1 MKAEV
6 NKGRNNSREYEDFAM
21 NRKEAE
27 ERAVHLVDQMTVEEM
42 ASQLR
47 YDAPAIERLH
57 IPAYNWWSE
66 GLHGV
71 ARAGTATVF
80 PQAIGLAA
88 TFDPV
93 LIEKIG
99 DTIAT
104 EARAKYNAASAHG
117 DRDIYKGLTIWSPN
131 VNIFRDP
138 RWGRGHET
146 YGEDPYLTSRLGE
159 SFVKGLQGDGS
170 YLKTAACAKHFA
182 VHSGPEKE
190 RHHFDAKATRKD
202 MWETYLPAFQACV
215 EAGVESVMGAY
226 NRTNGEPCCANT
238 YLMEEVLRGKWHFE
252 GHYVSDCWAI
262 KDFHEN
268 HKVTRNAEESAYLAL
283 EKGCDLNC
291 GCTYREIMPA
301 YKKGDLPL
309 SLIRR
314 AAIRLFTTR
323 FLLGMFDKTEYDEIP
338 YETIACKEHL
348 ALAKKAAEESI
359 VLLKNDGILPLKKK
373 KGMTIGVI
381 GPNAD
386 SREALIGNYHGTPP
400 RYITVLEGIQDY
412 LGEDGRVLY
421 AQGCHLYKDREEALA
436 QPDDRI
442 SEAVSCAEHADVVV
456 LCLGLDETLEGEE
469 GDTGNSYASGD
480 KLDLLLPPPQQRL
493 LEAVAKTKKPFIV
506 CLLAGSA
513 MDLNFADQEAAAI
526 LQAFYPGAEGGR
538 EVARLLFG
546 EYSPSGKL
554 PVTIY
559 RDLTEMP
566 AFTDYTMRGRT
577 YRYLTKKPLYPFG
590 YGLTYSD
597 CVIDEIQ
604 PEKEYTYEDAVKDG
618 IEIKV
623 HVENRGSYDTE
634 EVLQGYV
641 KVQSP
646 NEVLHPKLGVFAR
659 IHIKAGEGQWI
670 SLHISKTA
678 FSTVTEDGE
687 RVYDGKK
694 AQIFIGFGQPDE
706 RTAELLGVNSLSF
719 EV

>member
-1 MKAEV
+1 
-6 NKGRNNSREYEDFAM
+6 M

-493 LEAVAKTKKPFIV
+493 LEAVAKIKKPFIV

-604 PEKEYTYEDAVKDG
+604 SEKEYTYEDAVKDG

-623 HVENRGSYDTE
+623 HVENKGSYDTE

-719 EV
+719 EI

>member
-1 MKAEV
+1 
-6 NKGRNNSREYEDFAM
+6 M

-646 NEVLHPKLGVFAR
+646 NEVLHPKIGVFAR

>member
-1 MKAEV
+1 
-6 NKGRNNSREYEDFAM
+6 M

-421 AQGCHLYKDREEALA
+421 AQGCHLYRDREEALA

-646 NEVLHPKLGVFAR
+646 NEVLHPKLSVFAR

-719 EV
+719 EI

>member
-1 MKAEV
+1 
-6 NKGRNNSREYEDFAM
+6 M

-170 YLKTAACAKHFA
+170 YLKTAACAMHFA

>member
-1 MKAEV
+1 
-6 NKGRNNSREYEDFAM
+6 M

-99 DTIAT
+99 DTIAR

>member
-1 MKAEV
+1 
-6 NKGRNNSREYEDFAM
+6 M

-268 HKVTRNAEESAYLAL
+268 HKVTRNAEERAYLAL

>member
-1 MKAEV
+1 
-6 NKGRNNSREYEDFAM
+6 M

-538 EVARLLFG
+538 EVTRLLFG

-623 HVENRGSYDTE
+623 HVENRGSYDTD

-646 NEVLHPKLGVFAR
+646 NEVLHPKLSVFAR

-719 EV
+719 EI

>member
-1 MKAEV
+1 
-6 NKGRNNSREYEDFAM
+6 M

-190 RHHFDAKATRKD
+190 RHHFDAKTTRKD

-323 FLLGMFDKTEYDEIP
+323 FLLGMFDKTEYDEIA

-719 EV
+719 EI

>member
-1 MKAEV
+1 
-6 NKGRNNSREYEDFAM
+6 M

-421 AQGCHLYKDREEALA
+421 AQGCHLYRDREEALA

-623 HVENRGSYDTE
+623 HVENRGSYDTD

-646 NEVLHPKLGVFAR
+646 NEVLHPKLSVFAR

-719 EV
+719 EI

>member
-1 MKAEV
+1 
-6 NKGRNNSREYEDFAM
+6 M

-687 RVYDGKK
+687 RVYEGKK

>member
-1 MKAEV
+1 
-6 NKGRNNSREYEDFAM
+6 M

-190 RHHFDAKATRKD
+190 RHHFDAKATKKD

-268 HKVTRNAEESAYLAL
+268 HKVTRNAEESVYLAL

-421 AQGCHLYKDREEALA
+421 AQGCHLYRDREEALA

-659 IHIKAGEGQWI
+659 IHIKAREGQWI

-719 EV
+719 EI

>member
-1 MKAEV
+1 
-6 NKGRNNSREYEDFAM
+6 M

-238 YLMEEVLRGKWHFE
+238 YLMEEVLRDKWHFE

-719 EV
+719 EI

>member
-1 MKAEV
+1 
-6 NKGRNNSREYEDFAM
+6 M

-170 YLKTAACAKHFA
+170 YLKTAACAKHSA

-719 EV
+719 EI

>member
-1 MKAEV
+1 
-6 NKGRNNSREYEDFAM
+6 M

-641 KVQSP
+641 KIQSP

>member
-1 MKAEV
+1 
-6 NKGRNNSREYEDFAM
+6 M

-27 ERAVHLVDQMTVEEM
+27 ERAAHLVDQMTVEEM

-159 SFVKGLQGDGS
+159 SFVKGLQGDGP

-190 RHHFDAKATRKD
+190 RHHFDARATRKD

-301 YKKGDLPL
+301 YKKGDMSL

-421 AQGCHLYKDREEALA
+421 AQGCHLYRDREEALA

-493 LEAVAKTKKPFIV
+493 LEAVAKTKTPFIV

-566 AFTDYTMRGRT
+566 AFTDYTMQGRT

-597 CVIDEIQ
+597 CVINEIQ
-604 PEKEYTYEDAVKDG
+604 PEKDYTYEDAVKDG
-618 IEIKV
+618 LEIKV

-646 NEVLHPKLGVFAR
+646 NEVLHPKLGAFAR
-659 IHIKAGEGQWI
+659 IHLKAEEEQWI

-678 FSTVTEDGE
+678 FSTVSEDGE
-687 RVYDGKK
+687 RVYDGKN

-706 RTAELLGVNSLSF
+706 RTAELLGINSLSF

>member
-1 MKAEV
+1 
-6 NKGRNNSREYEDFAM
+6 M

-170 YLKTAACAKHFA
+170 YLKTAACATHFA

>member
-1 MKAEV
+1 
-6 NKGRNNSREYEDFAM
+6 M

-190 RHHFDAKATRKD
+190 RHHFDAKATKKD

-268 HKVTRNAEESAYLAL
+268 HKVTRNAEESVYLAL

-421 AQGCHLYKDREEALA
+421 AQGCHLYRDREEALA

-577 YRYLTKKPLYPFG
+577 YRYPTKKPLYPFG

-719 EV
+719 EI

>member
-1 MKAEV
+1 
-6 NKGRNNSREYEDFAM
+6 M

-262 KDFHEN
+262 KDFYEN

>member
-1 MKAEV
+1 
-6 NKGRNNSREYEDFAM
+6 M

-480 KLDLLLPPPQQRL
+480 KLDLLLPQPQQRL

-719 EV
+719 EI

>member
-1 MKAEV
+1 
-6 NKGRNNSREYEDFAM
+6 M

-646 NEVLHPKLGVFAR
+646 NEVLHPKLGVFVR

>member
-1 MKAEV
+1 
-6 NKGRNNSREYEDFAM
+6 M

-104 EARAKYNAASAHG
+104 ESRAKYNAASAHG

>member
-1 MKAEV
+1 
-6 NKGRNNSREYEDFAM
+6 M

-546 EYSPSGKL
+546 EYSSSGKL

>member
-1 MKAEV
+1 
-6 NKGRNNSREYEDFAM
+6 M

-88 TFDPV
+88 TFNPV

-706 RTAELLGVNSLSF
+706 RTVELLGVNSLSF

>member
-1 MKAEV
+1 
-6 NKGRNNSREYEDFAM
+6 M

-526 LQAFYPGAEGGR
+526 LQAFYLGAEGGR